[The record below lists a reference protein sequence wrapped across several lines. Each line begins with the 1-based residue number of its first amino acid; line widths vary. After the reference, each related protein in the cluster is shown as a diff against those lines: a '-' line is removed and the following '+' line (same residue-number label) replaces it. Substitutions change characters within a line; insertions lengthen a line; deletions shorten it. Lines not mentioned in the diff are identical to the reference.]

1 MVIMA
6 KTKRKKEMF
15 GSEEIEVIY
24 RETKR
29 PAPVE
34 VRKSTKESMDGLE
47 EKSLE
52 GGRIW
57 HKGEQLRVLVS

>member
-1 MVIMA
+1 MS
-6 KTKRKKEMF
+6 KTKRKKRMF
-15 GSEEIEVIY
+15 GSEELEAIH

-34 VRKSTKESMDGLE
+34 VRESMIESIDGLE

-52 GGRIW
+52 GAGF
-57 HKGEQLRVLVS
+57 